1 MKRKNKFK
9 GNYKVTYKTKGG
21 MMKSKIVT
29 DKEMNDA
36 LKKLRENKNVEL
48 YFYEEVYAKS

>member
-1 MKRKNKFK
+1 MKRKNNFK

-21 MMKSKIVT
+21 MMKSKVVT